1 MAAATAATVAAAR
14 ADGNDIEMKQSRETM
29 GATSNMTIERV
40 ARCDARLRRDRN
52 KQLQKGDGEG

>member
-1 MAAATAATVAAAR
+1 MAAAR

-52 KQLQKGDGEG
+52 RQLYKGDGER